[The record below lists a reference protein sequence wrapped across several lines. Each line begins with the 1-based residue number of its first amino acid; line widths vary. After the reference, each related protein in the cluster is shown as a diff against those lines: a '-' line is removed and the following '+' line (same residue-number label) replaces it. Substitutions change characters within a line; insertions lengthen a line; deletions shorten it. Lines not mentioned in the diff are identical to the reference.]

1 VLYHINF
8 SFTEFNQQSGRA
20 GRDGEHAEIHLLFGE
35 RDRALNDYIIDRE
48 APTLATLR
56 ELYRGIR
63 GLAHDGFVRMT
74 YADMSRTLGI
84 DKTDERTVSLA
95 LHIFEDERLV
105 EIGEDDDGRF
115 VRFLPVDGKIDLER
129 NERFAE
135 GEAERESFA
144 RFCELVLTAKADAL
158 ERIINRP
165 IYPQRVELLR

>member
-1 VLYHINF
+1 
-8 SFTEFNQQSGRA
+8 
-20 GRDGEHAEIHLLFGE
+20 
-35 RDRALNDYIIDRE
+35 
-48 APTLATLR
+48 
-56 ELYRGIR
+56 
-63 GLAHDGFVRMT
+63 
-74 YADMSRTLGI
+74 
-84 DKTDERTVSLA
+84 VSLA